1 MNSTNIISSHLQV
14 SLSLPPSPV
23 QERGGL
29 SPVACEADEEGARKG
44 AKERGEERS
53 RENSGTRSSTHTD
66 SESEDLLA
74 ECISSGM
81 PDNT

>member
-1 MNSTNIISSHLQV
+1 MTEVTKNV
-14 SLSLPPSPV
+14 SFIVGV

-29 SPVACEADEEGARKG
+29 SPVAREAEEEGVREG
-44 AKERGEERS
+44 AKERSEDRS